1 MLEAVL
7 PAPPTKPCPG
17 VHPDPRWSLIVAI
30 LGSTMAFVDGTVVNV
45 ALPVIQRELSARVD
59 QTQWVVESYALVLA
73 SLVLVGGCLGD
84 QLGRRRVFVAGIT
97 VFSLASAGAGFAP
110 DVNSLIAARTVQG
123 IGAALLVP
131 GSLALIGAAY
141 PEATRP
147 GAIGTWSAATSI
159 ASAIGPTIGG
169 WAVAHFSYRVVFF
182 LNLPV
187 GLAVVAISTLRVPET
202 RDPDAHPG
210 LDWSG
215 AVLATL
221 GLGAIVWA
229 LIDAPTHGGLGATR
243 ELVPF
248 CAGVLALIAFFA
260 VEARTPFPMVPLSLF
275 RSRTFTGTNLLTL
288 LLYAALGAFFF
299 FLPFNLIQVQR
310 YSPTQAGAALAPFV
324 ILISV
329 LSRSAG
335 GVVARYGE
343 RLPLVVGP
351 AVAALGFALTAIP
364 SVGGSYFRTFFA
376 GIVVL
381 GVGMGFTVAPLTA
394 AVMGSVDDHH
404 TGVASGINNAVSRA
418 AGLLAVAALGVVLV
432 SRFNAALDREVSGF
446 SQNDDLVPILARER
460 LALGGVE
467 LPASLAPPLRGALRA
482 ALDAAFV
489 DGFRALMLVCAAM
502 AALSA
507 MAALIWIDGKP
518 SSSSAA
524 DGSNRASRSSTV
536 SAERHNRRSR

>member
-17 VHPDPRWSLIVAI
+17 AHSDPRWSLIVAI
-30 LGSTMAFVDGTVVNV
+30 LGSTMAFVDSTVVNV
-45 ALPVIQRELSARVD
+45 AVPVMQRDLSARVD
-59 QTQWVVESYALVLA
+59 QIQWVVESYALVLA
-73 SLVLVGGCLGD
+73 ALVLVGGALGD
-84 QLGRRRVFVAGIT
+84 QLGRRRVFVVGTA
-97 VFSLASAGAGFAP
+97 VFSLASAAAGLAP
-110 DVNSLIAARTVQG
+110 GVDSLIAARTVQG

-147 GAIGTWSAATSI
+147 GAIGTWSAATSV
-159 ASAIGPTIGG
+159 ASAIGPAIGG
-169 WAVAHFSYRVVFF
+169 WAIAHFSYRVVFF

-187 GLAVVAISTLRVPET
+187 GLAVVALSTLYVPET
-202 RDPDAHPG
+202 RDPDARPG

-215 AVLATL
+215 AVLATV

-243 ELVPF
+243 ELVPA
-248 CAGVLALIAFFA
+248 CAGVLALGAFFV
-260 VEARTPFPMVPLSLF
+260 VEARAPSPMVPLSLF

-310 YSPTQAGAALAPFV
+310 YSPTEAGAALVPFV

-329 LSRSAG
+329 LSRLAG
-335 GVVARYGE
+335 KVVARYGP

-351 AVAALGFALTAIP
+351 AVAAAGFALTAVP
-364 SVGGSYFRTFFA
+364 SVGGSYWGTFFA

-381 GVGMGFTVAPLTA
+381 GVGMGITVAPLTA

-404 TGVASGINNAVSRA
+404 AGVASGVNNAVSRA

-432 SRFNAALDREVSGF
+432 SRFNAALDRDVSRF
-446 SQNDDLVPILARER
+446 SQNDDLVPILAKER
-460 LALGGVE
+460 LALGGAE

-502 AALSA
+502 AALSSV
-507 MAALIWIDGKP
+507 AALIWIDGKP
-518 SSSSAA
+518 GVGSPDAGPSEAA
-524 DGSNRASRSSTV
+524 
-536 SAERHNRRSR
+536 